1 MCVLRRDDDEI
12 RWCPF
17 SCASIALP
25 SAFSIFDAKEGQL
38 QRLVEWVAVPPYV
51 NTHACYS
58 ICEMRAREPL
68 PATAVAFFELEPA
81 DLNQRVYSDRVSF
94 SSPQ

>member
-1 MCVLRRDDDEI
+1 MMKFLVVHFRAPVSRYHLRFQCLMANE
-12 RWCPF
+12 
-17 SCASIALP
+17 A
-25 SAFSIFDAKEGQL
+25 QL